1 MQGDLPLMVLCPK
14 ITLIK
19 KNAGFNLIEVAL
31 ALMFFGISFSALLMG
46 TQSIISAN
54 LDSTQMMNENEAINR
69 FFNSVNFYTVDV
81 ERRFDITPTR
91 QTLAV
96 QGGKRLFYTLNVYS
110 EPNFSDIKIAEL
122 TLYKRPNAE
131 APVYRRVQRKIDMTN
146 ECYNFGGT
154 RPETFAGLNCNPLP
168 ATPNIG
174 TVDLIENITT
184 VNRFGS
190 DPTAYTTAA
199 DVFPAKL
206 NAFNPEEDNVWGGIQ
221 RPAAAL
227 VPNQFDTVDAY
238 TDGTILTMANPIARS
253 AYGVSNTTSETASDV
268 CNGAAL
274 STCGIENTPPITPT
288 GINVRLL
295 MPASSDRLGSDI
307 TNSAFRYSLEV
318 GARVPTAGHRIR
330 AYPICSNID
339 ELTVGDN
346 GFLEFPRPTAGN
358 NVTIRMDNLRPFY
371 DRVSG
376 RPVVGVGLLVVR
388 INADGTVSRNVA
400 PVNVTYM
407 VKRLYT
413 GL

>member
-1 MQGDLPLMVLCPK
+1 MVLCPK

-81 ERRFDITPTR
+81 ERRFDITPIR

-122 TLYKRPNAE
+122 VLYKRPNAGS
-131 APVYRRVQRKIDMTN
+131 PVYRRVQRKIDMTN

-154 RPETFAGLNCNPLP
+154 RPETFAGLNCIPLP
-168 ATPNIG
+168 VTPNA
-174 TVDLIENITT
+174 NITE
-184 VNRFGS
+184 VNRFGIAT
-190 DPTAYTTAA
+190 TAYTAAA

-206 NAFNPEEDNVWGGIQ
+206 NSFNPENDNVWGGIQ
-221 RPAAAL
+221 RPVAPTL
-227 VPNQFDTVDAY
+227 FDTVDAY